1 VNAVLGGQELGTPQ
15 SAWSGTQVRAKLPV
29 DAKATGAFEATDD
42 GEPRLRNDRGIL
54 SAPWKVRIRKG
65 RGRLAVDFG
74 GYVCS
79 EQALTVTCT
88 VKAGAAAGAGFRV
101 SPSAAEALAA
111 SP

>member
-1 VNAVLGGQELGTPQ
+1 
-15 SAWSGTQVRAKLPV
+15 
-29 DAKATGAFEATDD
+29 
-42 GEPRLRNDRGIL
+42 
-54 SAPWKVRIRKG
+54 
-65 RGRLAVDFG
+65 VDFG